1 MNQSRLPILAF
12 SMSIAAA
19 ALSGCAGY
27 ANYPR
32 IGADD
37 VAVNNP
43 NVAPTPEAAFVAL
56 RWVIRRHPVE
66 GPYTVNMPAGTYRR
80 TGERVIQLLGDPDA
94 RLLTPENQNL
104 PCYHVKQVWVRGER
118 ATVEVLRPVLRP
130 PLDVP
135 AGAAGGG
142 AGGAGTP
149 LYQSFW
155 VKCEAGW
162 KPWRVVH
169 ARAWPMGADAPP
181 NLAGWPDEPPAPG
194 NRLADPATG
203 VGADLNSLRGAN
215 WPKAEPGAAGS
226 EPAAEE
232 IPVEGAP
239 TP

>member
-1 MNQSRLPILAF
+1 MTTPLLRL
-12 SMSIAAA
+12 SIPVALLTLA

-27 ANYPR
+27 ANYPQ
-32 IGADD
+32 IGKDD

-66 GPYTVNMPAGTYRR
+66 GPYTINMPAGTYRR
-80 TGERVIQLLGDPDA
+80 TGERVIQLLGDPNA
-94 RLLTPENQNL
+94 RLLTPQNQNL

-130 PLDVP
+130 PMDIP
-135 AGAAGGG
+135 SAAPSS
-142 AGGAGTP
+142 P

-162 KPWRVVH
+162 KPWRVIH

-181 NLAGWPDEPPAPG
+181 NLAGWPDEPPPPG

-203 VGADLNSLRGAN
+203 IGADLNSLRQAN
-215 WPKAEPGAAGS
+215 WPEQPVAPEQPVDAV
-226 EPAAEE
+226 
-232 IPVEGAP
+232 PVEGAP